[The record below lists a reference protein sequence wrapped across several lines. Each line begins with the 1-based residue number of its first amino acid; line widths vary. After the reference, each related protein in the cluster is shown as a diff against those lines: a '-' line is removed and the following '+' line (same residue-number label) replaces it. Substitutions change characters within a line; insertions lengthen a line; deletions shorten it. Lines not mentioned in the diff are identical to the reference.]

1 MVTTVTSGSF
11 SASKVMSLEEWTLN
25 PPTGGI
31 EWIDGELI
39 EKTGMTL
46 LHSRIQSRIGR
57 LWGNY
62 VEASGIGGEVYT
74 EVPCNTHVQGH
85 RPDVAYLTAEL
96 LAEYGDIPV
105 LPQSFP
111 LIAEVISP
119 TDMANEVF
127 GKAHEYLNSGCEE
140 VWLVF
145 TEERWIIAVTNS
157 SRTVYASEETLTSQ
171 VLKGFSITVNALLGS

>member
-1 MVTTVTSGSF
+1 MVSTLISP
-11 SASKVMSLEEWTLN
+11 KVISLEEWTLN
-25 PPTGGI
+25 PPTGGT
-31 EWIDGELI
+31 EWIDGELV

-57 LWGNY
+57 FWGNY
-62 VEASGIGGEVYT
+62 VDSSGVGGEVYT
-74 EVPCNTHVQGH
+74 EVPCNTHIKG
-85 RPDVAYLTAEL
+85 RKPDVAYLTAEL
-96 LAEYGDIPV
+96 FAQYGDIPV

-111 LIAEVISP
+111 LIAEVVSP

-127 GKAHEYLNSGCEE
+127 KKAYEYLNSGCEE

-145 TEERWIIAVTNS
+145 SEEKWIIVVTHS

-171 VLKGFSITVNALLGS
+171 VLKGFSTTVNALLG